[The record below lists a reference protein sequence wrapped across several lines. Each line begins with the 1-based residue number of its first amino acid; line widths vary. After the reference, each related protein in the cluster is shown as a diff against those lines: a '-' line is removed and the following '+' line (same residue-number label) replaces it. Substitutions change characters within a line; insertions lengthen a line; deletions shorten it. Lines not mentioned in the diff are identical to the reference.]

1 MTAISTAVG
10 LERKSRTSGYKI
22 KKGFFEL
29 DTPNLPQIIAILGEA
44 NTANQGSLD
53 TDPFEFTSAGEVGKR
68 YGYGSPLHQMAR
80 ILRPATSD
88 GIAGIPTVIIPQ
100 ASDVAASATVHV
112 WTVTGPATEN
122 TTHSLVI
129 AGRKNVDFSQY
140 AFSIVKGDT
149 PTVIAQKAADAV
161 NGVLGSPVTAT
172 AAIGVLTL
180 TTKWEGATSAELV
193 TRIATGN
200 KTAGIGYAQTTVT
213 AGAGVVDL
221 AIAMTHLGSTWY
233 TSVINPYGEAHLAT
247 LEQINGVP
255 DPDVP
260 TGRYEGIVF
269 LPFMA
274 FFGSTL
280 SDKDALALITNDAAR
295 IDQVTNVLCPAPG
308 SEGFPWEAAANMLRL
323 FARIMQDT
331 PHLDVNIKSYP
342 DMPVPDNGAIGAM
355 SDYNNRDFL
364 VKKGC
369 STVTLDN
376 GAYKVQD
383 LVTTYHPE
391 GESPLQYAYARN
403 LNLDWNVSF
412 TYRTIETISVKDHV
426 LIRDSQITDVA
437 KAIKPAEWKAVLST
451 LFENLAERALIND
464 PSFSK
469 TSLQVQVSDVNPD
482 RFETAFRYRRTGIA
496 RIQSTDVEAG
506 F

>member
-10 LERKSRTSGYKI
+10 LECKSRTSGYKI
-22 KKGFFEL
+22 KKGFFEPN
-29 DTPNLPQIIAILGEA
+29 TQNLPQIIAILGEA
-44 NTANQGSLD
+44 NDANQAGLD
-53 TDPFEFTSAGEVGKR
+53 TDPFEFTSAQEVGKR

-80 ILRPATSD
+80 ILRPSTSA
-88 GIAGIPTVIIPQ
+88 GIGGIPTVIIPQ
-100 ASDVAASATVHV
+100 ASDIGATPTAHV
-112 WTVTGPATEN
+112 WTLTGPATEN
-122 TTHSLVI
+122 ATHSLVI
-129 AGRKNVDFSQY
+129 AGRKNVDFTQY
-140 AFSIVKGDT
+140 AYFIVKDDT
-149 PTVIAQKAADAV
+149 STVIAQKMADAV

-172 AAIGVLTL
+172 AALGVFTL
-180 TTKWEGATSAELV
+180 TTKWSGGTSAELI
-193 TRIATGN
+193 TRIVTGN

-213 AGAGVVDL
+213 DGSGVVDL
-221 AIAMTHLGSTWY
+221 AIAQAHFGSIWY
-233 TSVINPYGEAHLAT
+233 TSVINPYGVAHLGT
-247 LEQINGVP
+247 LEQINGIP
-255 DPDVP
+255 DPEFP
-260 TGRYEGIVF
+260 TGRYEGTVF

-280 SDKDALALITNDAAR
+280 SDKNALAAITDAVGR
-295 IDQVTNVLCPAPG
+295 IDQVTNVLCPAPA
-308 SEGFPWEAAANMLRL
+308 SEGFSWEAATNMVTL

-342 DMPVPDNGAIGAM
+342 DMPVPENGAIGAM

-383 LVTTYHPE
+383 LVTTYHPK

-426 LIRDSQITDVA
+426 LVRDAQITDVP

-451 LFENLAERALIND
+451 LFKNLAERALIND

-469 TSLQVQVSDVNPD
+469 TSLQVQVSDINPD
-482 RFETAFRYRRTGIA
+482 RFETSFRYRRTGIA